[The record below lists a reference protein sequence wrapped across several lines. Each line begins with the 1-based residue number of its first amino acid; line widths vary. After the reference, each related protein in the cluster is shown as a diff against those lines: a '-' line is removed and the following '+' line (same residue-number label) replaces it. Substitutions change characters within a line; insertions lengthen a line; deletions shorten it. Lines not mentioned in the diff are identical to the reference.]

1 MKCLI
6 PSLLLLLSLTAS
18 SYAQDPF
25 DSAFSP
31 RLSQLSRGSLESQDP
46 RYDTPKQAVQRK
58 AAWKAAQRRQRL
70 ANMKRMGYSPSRPPT
85 SPLPFMSSPT
95 RWVILP
101 AYYAYP
107 MVYSYRAV
115 LVGPGARR

>member
-6 PSLLLLLSLTAS
+6 SSLLLLFTFAAS
-18 SYAQDPF
+18 TYAQDPF
-25 DSAFSP
+25 DNAFP
-31 RLSQLSRGSLESQDP
+31 VRLSQNSRGTLESQDP

-70 ANMKRMGYSPSRPPT
+70 ANMKRIGYSPSRPPT

-95 RWVILP
+95 RWIIFP
-101 AYYAYP
+101 SYYP
-107 MVYSYRAV
+107 FSVMYSQRAV
-115 LVGPGARR
+115 LVAPGAIR